1 MRKLFFSLGLMALA
15 FCAGC
20 GSSSSSSNNGPTPTG
35 NFSNASLSGQYVYQI
50 TGFDFSTG
58 SGISYARSGVF
69 IANGAGSLTSV
80 IDDFSEGSPTSSVI
94 AGTYSISNDGTGSI
108 QFTFPTG
115 SLTYAITLVSSS
127 KVYMAE
133 ADTTL
138 SGGGVAEKQDTTAFA
153 SAPTGT
159 YIFRRRSLT
168 TGATPT
174 SYVGSLTL
182 NAGSISTGTNA
193 EDTLVF
199 GGTVTS
205 LALNAALF
213 NPPDT
218 TYGRASG
225 SITDGNGITTT
236 FVYYVV
242 DANNIRMLS
251 TDGGII
257 GMGRAEKQSAMTF
270 TNASLTGP
278 FAFGAR
284 GDSSNLIGGVR
295 SVGTYTSDGN
305 GNLTAGAFDS
315 VTDGNPSLNTAF
327 TGTYTMAASGRAN
340 LTLNFT
346 AGGTGNQIYWM
357 VSPTRAFFL
366 TNSSTILSDGT
377 ADAQVGSNF
386 SNSSIN
392 GQFGFLM
399 NGFTIQTGGTT
410 ATLDRVAT
418 LQFDGKG
425 GLILN
430 EFVNSNG
437 STSSTGFLTGTYT
450 TSSNGRITGT
460 ITGASNNVGLS
471 MYLVSNS
478 NAYILDNDTGFE
490 LDGQINLQQ

>member
-1 MRKLFFSLGLMALA
+1 MALA

-35 NFSNASLSGQYVYQI
+35 SFSNASLSGQYVYQI

-58 SGISYARSGVF
+58 SGVSYARSGVF
-69 IANGAGSLTSV
+69 VANGAGSLTSV
-80 IDDFSEGSPTSSVI
+80 IDDFSEGSPTSSTVS
-94 AGTYSISNDGTGSI
+94 GTYSISNDGTGSI
-108 QFTFPTG
+108 VFTFPTG
-115 SLTYAITLVSSS
+115 SLTFAITLVSSS
-127 KVYMAE
+127 KVYMTE

-138 SGGGVAEKQDTTAFA
+138 SGGGIAEKQDTTAFA
-153 SAPTGT
+153 AAPTGT
-159 YIFRRRSLT
+159 YVFRRRSLT
-168 TGATPT
+168 TGGTPT

-182 NAGSISTGTNA
+182 NAGTLAAGANA
-193 EDTLVF
+193 EDSLVF
-199 GGTVTS
+199 GSTLSSV
-205 LALNAALF
+205 ALNGALL
-213 NPPDT
+213 NPPDAIF
-218 TYGRASG
+218 GRAAG
-225 SITDGNGITTT
+225 TITDANAVTTT

-242 DANNIRMLS
+242 DANNIRILT

-257 GMGRAEKQSAMTF
+257 GMGRAEKQSASTF

-284 GDSSNLIGGVR
+284 GDSANLIGGVR
-295 SVGTYTSDGN
+295 SVGRFTSDGN
-305 GNLTAGAFDS
+305 GNLSAGAFDS
-315 VTDGNPSLNTAF
+315 VTDGNPSLNSAF
-327 TGTYTMAASGRAN
+327 TGTYSMAATGRAN

-357 VSPTRAFFL
+357 VSPNRAFFL

-377 ADAQVGSNF
+377 ADTQSGSSF
-386 SNSSIN
+386 SNASIN

-437 STSSTGFLTGTYT
+437 SSSSTGFLSGTYT
-450 TSSNGRITGT
+450 ASSNGRVTGT
-460 ITGASNNVGLS
+460 ISGAANNVGLS

>member
-1 MRKLFFSLGLMALA
+1 MA
-15 FCAGC
+15 
-20 GSSSSSSNNGPTPTG
+20 
-35 NFSNASLSGQYVYQI
+35 
-50 TGFDFSTG
+50 D
-58 SGISYARSGVF
+58 
-69 IANGAGSLTSV
+69 GAGSLTS
-80 IDDFSEGSPTSSVI
+80 ISDDFSEGSPTSSVI
-94 AGTYSISNDGTGSI
+94 SGTYAISNDGTGSI

-115 SLTYAITLVSSS
+115 SLTFGITLVSSS
-127 KVYMAE
+127 KIYMIE

-138 SGGGVAEKQDTTAFA
+138 SGGGIAEKQDTTAFA

-168 TGATPT
+168 TGGTPT

-182 NAGSISTGTNA
+182 NAGTISAGANA
-193 EDTLVF
+193 QDSLVF
-199 GGTVTS
+199 AGTLSSV
-205 LALNAALF
+205 ALNSALF
-213 NPPDT
+213 NAPDLT
-218 TYGRASG
+218 FGRASG
-225 SITDGNGITTT
+225 SITDGNGVTTT
-236 FVYYVV
+236 FIYYVV
-242 DANNIRMLS
+242 DTNNIRMLS
-251 TDGGII
+251 TDGGIV
-257 GMGRAEKQSAMTF
+257 GLGRAEKQSASTF

-284 GDSSNLIGGVR
+284 GDSANLIGGVR

-305 GNLTAGAFDS
+305 GNLSAGTFDS
-315 VTDGNPSLNTAF
+315 VTDGSPSLNSAF

-346 AGGTGNQIYWM
+346 AGGSGNQIYWM

-386 SNSSIN
+386 SNASVN

-399 NGFTIQTGGTT
+399 NGFTIQTGGATS
-410 ATLDRVAT
+410 TLDRVAT

-425 GLILN
+425 GLTLN

-437 STSSTGFLTGTYT
+437 SSSSTGFLSGTYT

-460 ITGASNNVGLS
+460 VTGAANNVGLS

-490 LDGQINLQQ
+490 LDGQINVQQ